1 MAFGRRLVSAPM
13 ALRIL
18 YVMDPMTRVLVD
30 KDTTFAFQLEGQK
43 RGHEQYHCLA
53 GDLFVDRTVPHAIAR
68 RVTVER
74 ATPHF
79 RLDEAHVAPLT
90 AFDVIFMRKD
100 PPFDM
105 AYVFAC
111 HLLGLVDP
119 KVSFVINDPRGVV
132 NANEKIYALNF
143 PSVIPESLVAADQ
156 VRLKAFMESLG
167 GEMIVKP
174 LDGCGGAG
182 VLHVH
187 RGDRNLNALL
197 EMSTLEGTRLVM
209 AQRYLPAVRQG
220 DKRLI
225 VLDGEPL
232 GGILRVPREDE
243 HRGNIHVGGSV
254 VRSPVDDRDR
264 AICAAMAPRLRQD
277 GLFFVGLDIIGGFVT
292 EVNVTSPTGVQEI
305 DRLDG
310 TNLEARVIDFVE
322 QRAAKLDR
330 SNAPRF

>member
-1 MAFGRRLVSAPM
+1 M

-18 YVMDPMTRVLVD
+18 YVMDPMARVLVD
-30 KDTTFAFQLEGQK
+30 KDTTFAFQLEGQR
-43 RGHEQYHCLA
+43 RGHEQYHCGPEELYA
-53 GDLFVDRTVPHAIAR
+53 ERTIPHTRAR

-79 RLDEAHVAPLT
+79 SLT
-90 AFDVIFMRKD
+90 EERIVSLAFFDVVFMRKD

-105 AYVFAC
+105 AYFFAT

-119 KVSFVINDPRGVV
+119 KVTFVLNDPRGLRD
-132 NANEKIYALNF
+132 ANEKLYALHF
-143 PSVIPESLVAADQ
+143 PGVIPESLVTSSP
-156 VRLKAFMESLG
+156 VRLKAFMEALG

-187 RGDRNLNALL
+187 RADRNLNALL
-197 EMSTLEGTRLVM
+197 ELSTAEGTRLVM
-209 AQRYLPAVRQG
+209 AQRYLPAVRDG

-232 GGILRVPREDE
+232 GAILRVPREDE
-243 HRGNIHVGGSV
+243 HRGNIHVGGT
-254 VRSPVDDRDR
+254 VRPSPIDDRDR
-264 AICAAMAPRLRQD
+264 EICRTLAPRLRAD
-277 GLFFVGLDIIGGFVT
+277 GLYFVGLDVIGGYVT

-310 TNLEARVIDFVE
+310 VSLGARVLDFVE
-322 QRAAKLDR
+322 GRAARLDR
-330 SNAPRF
+330 SRAPGA